1 MIHPSAIVDPGAIIG
16 AGTKIWHHTHV
27 MSGAV
32 LGERC
37 VLGQNC
43 FVAATA
49 RVGDGCRVQNNVSLY
64 DGVVLERDV
73 FVGPSAVFT
82 NVSRP
87 RAAFLRGPAGFEPT
101 VVGEGATIGANAT
114 VVCGVVIGRGAF
126 VGAGAVVTRD
136 VPAFALVLGVPA
148 RIRGWVCACGASLSG
163 ASDLPAGPVRC
174 GACGRLYRAS
184 GTGLSVLSD
193 DATG

>member
-1 MIHPSAIVDPGAIIG
+1 MIHSSAIVDPGAIIG
-16 AGTKIWHHTHV
+16 AGTKVWHHAHV
-27 MSGAV
+27 MSGASI
-32 LGERC
+32 GEQC

-49 RVGDGCRVQNNVSLY
+49 RVGDGCRIQNNVSLY

-148 RIRGWVCACGASLSG
+148 RVRGWVCACGASISG

-174 GACGRLYRAS
+174 GECGRLYRAS
-184 GTGLSVLSD
+184 GTGLSVIPD

>member
-1 MIHPSAIVDPGAIIG
+1 MIHPSAIVDPGAHIG
-16 AGTKIWHHTHV
+16 AGTKVWHHAHV

-32 LGERC
+32 VGERC

-64 DGVVLERDV
+64 DGVILERDV

-87 RAAFLRGPAGFEPT
+87 RAAFLRGPAGFEST

-114 VVCGVVIGRGAF
+114 VVCGVVVGRGAF

-148 RIRGWVCACGASLSG
+148 RIRGWVCACGASLSS
-163 ASDLPAGPVRC
+163 APDLALDPVRC
-174 GACGRLYRAS
+174 GDCGRHYRAE
-184 GTGLSVLSD
+184 GTGLSLVAN
-193 DATG
+193 DAAG

>member
-1 MIHPSAIVDPGAIIG
+1 MIHPSAIVDPGANIG
-16 AGTKIWHHTHV
+16 VGTKVWHHAHV
-27 MSGAV
+27 MAGANI
-32 LGERC
+32 GERC

-43 FVAATA
+43 FVASTA

-148 RIRGWVCACGASLSG
+148 RVRGWVCACGESLPG
-163 ASDLPAGPVRC
+163 GPDLPGEPVRC
-174 GACGRLYRAS
+174 GACGRHYRAA
-184 GTGLSVLSD
+184 GTGLCLIPD
-193 DATG
+193 DATR

>member
-16 AGTKIWHHTHV
+16 AGTKVWHHAHV
-27 MSGAV
+27 MSGAI

-43 FVAATA
+43 FVASTA

-148 RIRGWVCACGASLSG
+148 CIRGWVCACGASLSG
-163 ASDLPAGPVRC
+163 VPDLPVGPVRC
-174 GACGRLYRAS
+174 GECGRLYRAS
-184 GTGLSVLSD
+184 GTGLSLISEE
-193 DATG
+193 ATG